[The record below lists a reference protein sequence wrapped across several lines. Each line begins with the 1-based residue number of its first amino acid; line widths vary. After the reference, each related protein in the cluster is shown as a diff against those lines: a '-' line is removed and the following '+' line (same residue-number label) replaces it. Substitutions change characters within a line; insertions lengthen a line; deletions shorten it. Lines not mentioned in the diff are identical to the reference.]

1 MWAGH
6 AHVWAH
12 AAAWLG
18 AFRIPFLLPS
28 ASTGLVRELTSCVWA
43 MQGCESDPEKGFR
56 FLQSAAGSVVQDLDR
71 VISGQ
76 IQLSE
81 QEFKEQAAKV
91 SRDVSRIASHHGIWR
106 GARIHLCGV
115 MTCPRQCVLT

>member
-1 MWAGH
+1 
-6 AHVWAH
+6 
-12 AAAWLG
+12 
-18 AFRIPFLLPS
+18 
-28 ASTGLVRELTSCVWA
+28 

-91 SRDVSRIASHHGIWR
+91 GRVG
-106 GARIHLCGV
+106 
-115 MTCPRQCVLT
+115 